1 MTLVGL
7 QTYDG
12 LTEEDKKLS
21 DKIFDVYRRNR
32 PDLVLTFNPENI
44 LRPYHCG
51 QEAVEMELGDE
62 WKEGHHHEYWC
73 SRWPDEIKDEIREIL
88 ADHKAQRNPPFKDFW
103 HDSDSLDNAK
113 PLTPLLE
120 GFYYRKTCNRI
131 VGHSASMKSFVVL
144 DQSAHMGWGE
154 PWHGYRVQPE
164 GIKVLIVVAEGA
176 EGIRKRKLALEQHYG
191 RKMENVYF
199 LTRAIQINPDS
210 ADWHNLKTAIR
221 DFAIDLVFFDTQ
233 ARCTVGVEENSNRE
247 MGQVIKTLDSLIAE
261 TGVSV
266 CLVHHSTGDQSTTG
280 NTLKGRGANSVKAA
294 LQSEIFV
301 KRDRRTNL
309 VTVETDK
316 SKDDAPSKVTLE
328 PLVREVGGFT
338 NYWGDPE
345 TSVVLVS
352 PLPKVKGDGTNE
364 PARGPEAVET
374 LAARFNDQASDRPTV
389 DNVMRTLSISRKRA
403 QEVSRYLKA
412 EAA

>member
-1 MTLVGL
+1 MTLIGL
-7 QTYDG
+7 QAYED
-12 LTEEDKKLS
+12 LVDEDKELS
-21 DKIFDVYRRNR
+21 DKIFDAYKKNR
-32 PDLVLTFNPENI
+32 PDLVLTFNPENV

-51 QEAVEMELGDE
+51 LEAVEMELGDE
-62 WKEGHHHEYWC
+62 WQDGHHHEYWC
-73 SRWPDEIKDEIREIL
+73 SRWPDEVKDDIRQIL
-88 ADHKAQRNPPFKDFW
+88 NDRRSKQNPFNGFW
-103 HDSDSLDNAK
+103 HDSDSLDDAE

-120 GFYYRKTCNRI
+120 GMLYRKTLNRV

-144 DQSAHMGWGE
+144 SMSAHLGWGE
-154 PWHGYRVQPE
+154 PWFGHRVKE
-164 GIKVLIVVAEGA
+164 DGINVLIIVAEGS
-176 EGIRKRKLALEQHYG
+176 EGIRKRKLAIEQHYG
-191 RKMENVYF
+191 RRLENVHF
-199 LTRAIQINPDS
+199 LTRAVQIDGDS
-210 ADWHNLKTAIR
+210 ADWHFLKSAIR
-221 DFAIDLVFFDTQ
+221 DYRIDLVFMDTQ
-233 ARCTVGVEENSNRE
+233 SRCTVGVEENSARD
-247 MGQVIKTLDSLIAE
+247 MGQVVKTLDSLIAE

-280 NTLKGRGANSVKAA
+280 NTLKGRGSNSVKAA

-338 NYWGDPE
+338 NYFGDPE

-352 PLPKVKGDGTNE
+352 PLPKVKRAGTSE
-364 PARGPEAVET
+364 PARGPDSVET
-374 LAARFNDQASDRPTV
+374 LAARFNEQASDRPTV
-389 DNVMRTLSISRKRA
+389 DNVMRTLSIGRKRA